1 MRTRRTPEPVLPT
14 LDQLR
19 QARVRFEAYEPRDL
33 FYRVATELVAL
44 ALQGQT
50 KLSVGE
56 ALAVLLQ
63 TWNAQFYRFHP
74 FNAEHFSAIDSVL
87 AEHRTALYAYR
98 SRAVISMTTDEFEA
112 IGELFTAFELVLGPV
127 GAAKALHL
135 LAPEFFPLW
144 DREITKGY
152 GIYLGNAGQN
162 AFEYVR
168 FMTTAVS
175 QICNV
180 CPPGDPKGML
190 KHIDEFNYCRFT
202 KGWI

>member
-1 MRTRRTPEPVLPT
+1 MRTRKTLDPVLPT
-14 LDQLR
+14 LEQLE
-19 QARVRFEAYEPRDL
+19 QARARFEAYEPRDL
-33 FYRVATELVAL
+33 FYRAATELVAL
-44 ALQGQT
+44 ALEGKT

-74 FNAEHFSAIDSVL
+74 FNAQHFSEIDNVVAVHR
-87 AEHRTALYAYR
+87 AELDAYR
-98 SRAVISMTTDEFEA
+98 SRALVSMTTDEFDA
-112 IGELFTAFELVLGPV
+112 VGELFTAFELILGPV
-127 GAAKALHL
+127 GAAKGLHL
-135 LAPEFFPLW
+135 MAPEFFPLW

-162 AFEYVR
+162 AFGYVR
-168 FMTTAVS
+168 FMMTAAS

-180 CPPGDPKGML
+180 CPPGDPQGML